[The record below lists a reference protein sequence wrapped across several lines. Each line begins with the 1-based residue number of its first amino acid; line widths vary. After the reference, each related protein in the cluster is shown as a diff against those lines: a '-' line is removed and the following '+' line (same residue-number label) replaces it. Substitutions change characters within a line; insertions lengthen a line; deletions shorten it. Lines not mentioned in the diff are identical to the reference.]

1 MAVFLK
7 INFGG
12 KNPPQNTE
20 AKKLYCNSS
29 TVLVLF
35 FYMYIL
41 YQIVP
46 KNDPKY
52 HLNDKY

>member
-12 KNPPQNTE
+12 KKTPQNTE

-35 FYMYIL
+35 FLHVYF
-41 YQIVP
+41 VP
-46 KNDPKY
+46 NST
-52 HLNDKY
+52 